1 VLSRMECSDHWIV
14 YSKVNQ
20 GRVSNPEALT
30 AVHHRKVG
38 NYY

>member
-1 VLSRMECSDHWIV
+1 MEASDHWIV
-14 YSKVNQ
+14 YSKVDS
-20 GRVSNPEALT
+20 GRVANADALT